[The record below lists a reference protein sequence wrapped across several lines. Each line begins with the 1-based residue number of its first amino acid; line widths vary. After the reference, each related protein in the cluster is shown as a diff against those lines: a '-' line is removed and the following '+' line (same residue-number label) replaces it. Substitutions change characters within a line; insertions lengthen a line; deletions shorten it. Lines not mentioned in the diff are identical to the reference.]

1 MERQKRMREL
11 SLGSREKSSRKSHRS
26 VSRDTTRVEFDSKM
40 RDVSR
45 GYSNLRQSDVM
56 SSRDSAIKG
65 NDTEDDG
72 IQIKEI
78 I

>member
-26 VSRDTTRVEFDSKM
+26 ASRDTTRVEFDSKM
-40 RDVSR
+40 RDISR
-45 GYSNLRQSDVM
+45 GYSNLRQSDVL